1 MPNFHHFLLLDPPP
15 AQEYMERAT
24 SILHFPVPTLH
35 DNNINDVGANQSA
48 TRGGLVALQ
57 NQRNPVKFM
66 DVADVA
72 VWNPESG
79 VRAQSGAGYEAEL
92 ARISGMS
99 DAERRAIEA
108 AELAVEAKA
117 LEAEAAKSKALP
129 PSRGHLRSWDL
140 AYT

>member
-1 MPNFHHFLLLDPPP
+1 
-15 AQEYMERAT
+15 
-24 SILHFPVPTLH
+24 
-35 DNNINDVGANQSA
+35 
-48 TRGGLVALQ
+48 VALQ

-79 VRAQSGAGYEAEL
+79 GRAQSGAGYEAEL
-92 ARISGMS
+92 ARTSSMS

-117 LEAEAAKSKALP
+117 LEAEATKSKVLP
-129 PSRGHLRSWDL
+129 SSKPGGTPCPGVSPILS
-140 AYT
+140 YTGATAGSDDVAGDGDDGGPDGDEHKVWEEF